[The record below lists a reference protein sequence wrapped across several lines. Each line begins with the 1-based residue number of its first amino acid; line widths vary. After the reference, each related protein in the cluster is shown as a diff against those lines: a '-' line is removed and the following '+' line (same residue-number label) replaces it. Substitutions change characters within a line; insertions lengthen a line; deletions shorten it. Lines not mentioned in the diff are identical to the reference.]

1 METHHHA
8 EGWIKFAGQLPGC
21 ERIEAFFS
29 GQAYDTHR
37 HDTYAI
43 GRTLAGVQQ
52 FNYRGET
59 ATGLPGTVMVLH
71 PDELHDGQAG
81 TEAGFHYHMTYIEP
95 SLIQRALGGKP
106 LPFIRGGISRDP
118 RLLRAVDAILTAQA
132 GLEHD
137 DALYDLAQALNAAS
151 PAASRLIDY
160 RAAERA
166 RAFLHEAVDGPLSLE
181 AVEAAAGRDRW
192 SLSRD
197 FRLAF
202 GTSPYRYIVLR
213 RLDRAK
219 AAMRSGDS
227 LAEAAASAGFADQ
240 AHMTRHFRKAFGITP
255 GRWRRLTTIVQ
266 DRSAA

>member
-1 METHHHA
+1 M
-8 EGWIKFAGQLPGC
+8 GWIRQAADVPGC
-21 ERIEAFFS
+21 ERIEAFLT
-29 GQAYDTHR
+29 GQAYDKHR

-52 FNYRGET
+52 FSYRGET

-81 TEAGFHYHMTYIEP
+81 TEAGFHYRMIYIEP

-106 LPFIRGGISRDP
+106 LPFIQGGVSSDP
-118 RLLRAVDAILTAQA
+118 RLLRAVDALLAARVGI
-132 GLEHD
+132 EHD
-137 DALYDLAQALNAAS
+137 DAVYDLAQALDANSVSAA
-151 PAASRLIDY
+151 RLIDY

-166 RAFLHEAVDGPLSLE
+166 RAFLHESREEPLTL
-181 AVEAAAGRDRW
+181 ADVEEAAGRDRW

-202 GTSPYRYIVLR
+202 GTSPHRYLVQR

-219 AAMRSGDS
+219 ASMRAGSS
-227 LAEAAASAGFADQ
+227 LAEAAAGAGFADQ
-240 AHMTRHFRKAFGITP
+240 AHMTRHFRNSFGITP
-255 GRWRRLTTIVQ
+255 GHWLKLTTIVQ
-266 DRSAA
+266 DRASA

>member
-1 METHHHA
+1 MER
-8 EGWIKFAGQLPGC
+8 GWIKQAAEIEGC
-21 ERIEAFFS
+21 ERIEAFLT
-29 GQAYDTHR
+29 GQAYDKHR

-52 FNYRGET
+52 FLYRGEI

-81 TEAGFHYHMTYIEP
+81 TEAGFHYRMIYIES

-106 LPFIRGGISRDP
+106 LPFIQGGVSGDA
-118 RLLRAVDAILTAQA
+118 RLLRAVDTLLAARA

-137 DALYDLAQALNAAS
+137 DALYDLSHALDAAS
-151 PAASRLIDY
+151 ASASFGSARLIDY

-166 RAFLHEAVDGPLSLE
+166 RAFLHESPEEPLTL
-181 AVEAAAGRDRW
+181 AGVESAAGRDRW

-202 GTSPYRYIVLR
+202 GTSPYRYLVLR

-219 AAMRSGDS
+219 SAMRSGQS
-227 LAEAAASAGFADQ
+227 LAEAAAGAGFADQ
-240 AHMTRHFRKAFGITP
+240 AHMTRHFRKSFGITP
-255 GRWRRLTTIVQ
+255 GHWLKLTTIVQ
-266 DRSAA
+266 DRPAA

>member
-1 METHHHA
+1 M
-8 EGWIKFAGQLPGC
+8 GWIREAAQVPGC
-21 ERIEAFFS
+21 ERIEAFFT
-29 GQAYDTHR
+29 GRAYDKHR

-81 TEAGFHYHMTYIEP
+81 TEAGFHYRMMYIEP

-106 LPFIRGGISRDP
+106 LPFLQGGVSNDP
-118 RLLRAVDAILTAQA
+118 RLLRAVDALLAA
-132 GLEHD
+132 GVGLEHD
-137 DALYDLAQALNAAS
+137 DALFDLAHALDCAS
-151 PAASRLIDY
+151 PTSERLIDY

-166 RAFLHEAVDGPLSLE
+166 RAFLHESLE
-181 AVEAAAGRDRW
+181 ENLTLADVEAAAGRDRW
-192 SLSRD
+192 RLSRD

-202 GTSPYRYIVLR
+202 GTSPYRYLVLR

-219 AAMRSGDS
+219 ASMRAGIS
-227 LAEAAASAGFADQ
+227 LAEAAADAGFADQ
-240 AHMTRHFRKAFGITP
+240 AHMTRHFRRAFGITP
-255 GRWRRLTTIVQ
+255 GHWLKLTTIVQ
-266 DRSAA
+266 DRTAA